1 MLLDLISYR
10 KVMAITDTI
19 FNCNCIFF
27 GSFICF
33 FFLSWAVST
42 VMTRQNAI
50 PLSNNNSEK
59 AENGN
64 EAAKDEQPSENATTP
79 ALIPLWDL
87 ANHLDGTVTTNYNV
101 SNAQVE
107 GATINDIKKGE
118 QIFIHYGNRNNA
130 NLLVHN
136 G

>member
-1 MLLDLISYR
+1 
-10 KVMAITDTI
+10 
-19 FNCNCIFF
+19 
-27 GSFICF
+27 
-33 FFLSWAVST
+33 
-42 VMTRQNAI
+42 MTRQNAI
-50 PLSNNNSEK
+50 PVNNNNNIEKVTSE
-59 AENGN
+59 EL
-64 EAAKDEQPSENATTP
+64 STP

-101 SNAQVE
+101 NDAQVE

-130 NLLVHN
+130 KLLVHN

>member
-1 MLLDLISYR
+1 
-10 KVMAITDTI
+10 
-19 FNCNCIFF
+19 
-27 GSFICF
+27 
-33 FFLSWAVST
+33 
-42 VMTRQNAI
+42 MTRQNAV
-50 PLSNNNSEK
+50 PLNNNSEK
-59 AENGN
+59 AQNGAENG
-64 EAAKDEQPSENATTP
+64 KDEQATENASTP

-101 SNAQVE
+101 NDAQVE
-107 GATINDIKKGE
+107 GATINDIKRGE